1 MIYDCKKCGKTFKQK
16 SNYTYHV
23 GRKRPCIQEP
33 NISRDVLELIKEEI
47 IYIPEATI
55 GLTENYHK
63 LSKHKNT
70 KENGFKCEKCDKI
83 YKYSSALAR
92 HKKKHKN
99 EIEINKENSNEIK
112 KMKDKI
118 EELEKQIKE
127 NKKEKPTKIIHTQN
141 IQNNIQNNIINKIIN
156 IKEFGKEDIRRLS
169 KEDKYDILY
178 GEGLDPLLSI
188 IERVHFNEKIP
199 EQKNIKYTNIK
210 SKYLDIHN
218 GKIWQKEL
226 VTKIVNEIMDT
237 NILNLDGL
245 YNEYSERSIKKIK
258 NTVLYSMN
266 LIKNYNKY
274 IDGEISDEEEI
285 NNKQNLVDKKDEVKL
300 LLHNKT
306 KEIYV

>member
-1 MIYDCKKCGKTFKQK
+1 MFECDKCGKKFNKK
-16 SNYTYHV
+16 HHLEYHV
-23 GRKRPCIQEP
+23 GRKRPCIGI
-33 NISRDVLELIKEEI
+33 NIVLPEVYQSIDRKMTINDNNMTINDIKKESKIEKRYGCDKCDKEYKNPESLSRHKNKHKEKIDDNKNEIRLIKEENKEMKNKI
-47 IYIPEATI
+47 K
-55 GLTENYHK
+55 K
-63 LSKHKNT
+63 LEIAI
-70 KENGFKCEKCDKI
+70 KEKT
-83 YKYSSALAR
+83 
-92 HKKKHKN
+92 
-99 EIEINKENSNEIK
+99 INK
-112 KMKDKI
+112 
-118 EELEKQIKE
+118 Q
-127 NKKEKPTKIIHTQN
+127 IIHT
-141 IQNNIQNNIINKIIN
+141 QNNIQNNIINII
-156 IKEFGKEDIRRLS
+156 EYGKEDIRRLS

-188 IERVHFNEKIP
+188 IERVHFNENIP